1 MKAKDMLTHRFLID
15 KISFNPCPSFT
26 NCLWSGDFFWILPNF
41 PSGISIFY
49 FPKSKSL
56 NAHELE
62 KKRNLAGADKTIEET
77 SKN

>member
-1 MKAKDMLTHRFLID
+1 MPIIHKF
-15 KISFNPCPSFT
+15 
-26 NCLWSGDFFWILPNF
+26 CLWSGDFFWILPNF